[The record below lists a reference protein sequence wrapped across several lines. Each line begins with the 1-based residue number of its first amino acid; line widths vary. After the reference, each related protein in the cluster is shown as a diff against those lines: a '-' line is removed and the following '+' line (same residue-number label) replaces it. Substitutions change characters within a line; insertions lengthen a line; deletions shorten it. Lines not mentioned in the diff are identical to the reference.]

1 MASSKHGRCATTG
14 EQVGSP
20 ALSILRNQKKFP
32 NLGKKPWLC
41 LSLDGLNF
49 PFKMWF
55 QQYVGEK
62 TPKFFP
68 AEPFFRVF
76 LTKWLSKCLHSIK
89 PPLPWKISGCAP
101 ALGNNTQKVRV
112 PNEREMWLPCFDLS
126 RSYLLMRWRFHVI
139 PRVHCCHFCLE
150 PTVRRDAWLRTT
162 SVTVMVILFERN
174 ILKVTWSQLCSKF
187 LLKIYKEHWQQHF
200 ERYPT
205 VK

>member
-1 MASSKHGRCATTG
+1 M
-14 EQVGSP
+14 
-20 ALSILRNQKKFP
+20 SIFGWVKFSIQ
-32 NLGKKPWLC
+32 NVVLTISRRKRA
-41 LSLDGLNF
+41 
-49 PFKMWF
+49 
-55 QQYVGEK
+55 
-62 TPKFFP
+62 FFP
-68 AEPFFRVF
+68 AGPFFRVF
-76 LTKWLSKCLHSIK
+76 LTKWLLKCLNSIK
-89 PPLPWKISGCAP
+89 PPLPCRFLVARLHWEITLKKSVSQTKRKCDS
-101 ALGNNTQKVRV
+101 LV
-112 PNEREMWLPCFDLS
+112 LS
-126 RSYLLMRWRFHVI
+126 RSYLSMEWRFHVI